1 LVQLVE
7 RLFSKSYLTEAYL
20 NGQKRV
26 DFERNLRTI
35 INNSEKEWVDEK
47 ASLALSEYAWE
58 QL

>member
-1 LVQLVE
+1 LE